1 MGTVPTGAIER
12 SAAGIRAGGKI
23 GGMPSPISTAIP
35 VAQRVHNFTYAIRN
49 IVAEARAVE
58 ATGRK
63 VRYLNIG
70 DPVPFGFDTPAHL
83 VEAVVKATRDGAN
96 GYVPSPGITPAREA
110 VAAEWSAR
118 GFPVATDR
126 VLITSGTSE
135 GIELALTALANA
147 GDRVLVPMPTYP
159 LYTAVLAKIG
169 AEAAFY
175 RTDPSRGW
183 MPDLDHLESLIT
195 SSTRAIV
202 LIDPNNPTGAMYPTP
217 VRRAVLDLAERH
229 GLVVLADEVYGDV
242 AYDGPVP
249 PLASLD
255 PDGPIVAFSSL
266 SKAYLAPGWRTG
278 WLAVGGSP
286 RLDDLLAAMKKLAD
300 GRLCSNGPTQY
311 AIAPALLGD
320 RSHQDAFRSALRA
333 RAEVTTRAFNGIPG
347 FSCVHPTAAFYAMP
361 KVDLPP
367 GVTDEQFIVG
377 LLRATGILCVYGS
390 GFGTRPEDGFFRV
403 VFLASPEQL
412 TTIFKDIEGY
422 AGEFLRS

>member
-1 MGTVPTGAIER
+1 MA
-12 SAAGIRAGGKI
+12 
-23 GGMPSPISTAIP
+23 SPLTASIP
-35 VAQRVHNFTYAIRN
+35 VAQRVNNFTYAIRN

-58 ATGRK
+58 ATGQK

-70 DPVPFGFDTPAHL
+70 DPIPFGFQTPAHL
-83 VEAVVKATRDGAN
+83 VDAVVKATRDGAN
-96 GYVPSPGITPAREA
+96 GYVPSPGIPAARDA
-110 VAAEWSAR
+110 VATEWSAR
-118 GFPVATDR
+118 GFPVTPDR
-126 VLITSGTSE
+126 VLVTAGTSE

-147 GDRVLVPMPTYP
+147 GDRVLVPVPTYP

-169 AEAAFY
+169 ADAAYY

-195 SSTRAIV
+195 PSTRAIV
-202 LIDPNNPTGAMYPTP
+202 LIDPNNPTGAVYPTP

-249 PLASLD
+249 PLGSLD

-278 WLAVGGSP
+278 WLAVGRSP

-320 RSHQDAFRSALRA
+320 RTHQDGFRAALRA
-333 RAEVTTRAFNGIPG
+333 RAEVTTRALSAIPG

-361 KVDLPP
+361 KVTLPP

-403 VFLASPEQL
+403 VFLASPDQL
-412 TTIFKDIEGY
+412 ATVFSDI
-422 AGEFLRS
+422 AGFAAEFLRR

>member
-1 MGTVPTGAIER
+1 MASPT
-12 SAAGIRAGGKI
+12 
-23 GGMPSPISTAIP
+23 TASIP
-35 VAQRVHNFTYAIRN
+35 VAQRVNNFTYAIRN

-70 DPVPFGFDTPAHL
+70 DPIPFGFETPAHL
-83 VEAVVKATRDGAN
+83 VDAVVKATRDGLN
-96 GYVPSPGITPAREA
+96 GYVPSPGIPPAREA
-110 VAAEWSAR
+110 VATEWSAR
-118 GFPVATDR
+118 GFPVTADR
-126 VLITSGTSE
+126 VLVTAGTSE

-169 AEAAFY
+169 ADAAYY
-175 RTDPSRGW
+175 RTDPARGW
-183 MPDLDHLESLIT
+183 MPDLDHLASLIT
-195 SSTRAIV
+195 PSTRAIV
-202 LIDPNNPTGAMYPTP
+202 LIDPNNPTGAVYPAP

-249 PLASLD
+249 PLGSLD

-278 WLAVGGSP
+278 WLAVGRSP

-320 RSHQDAFRSALRA
+320 RSHQDAFRAALRA
-333 RAEVTTRAFNGIPG
+333 RADVTTRALSAIPG

-361 KVDLPP
+361 KVTLPP

-390 GFGTRPEDGFFRV
+390 GFGTKPEDGFFRV
-403 VFLASPEQL
+403 VFLASPDQL
-412 TTIFKDIEGY
+412 TTVFKDI
-422 AGEFLRS
+422 AGFAAEFLKG

>member
-1 MGTVPTGAIER
+1 
-12 SAAGIRAGGKI
+12 
-23 GGMPSPISTAIP
+23 
-35 VAQRVHNFTYAIRN
+35 
-49 IVAEARAVE
+49 
-58 ATGRK
+58 
-63 VRYLNIG
+63 
-70 DPVPFGFDTPAHL
+70 
-83 VEAVVKATRDGAN
+83 
-96 GYVPSPGITPAREA
+96 
-110 VAAEWSAR
+110 
-118 GFPVATDR
+118 
-126 VLITSGTSE
+126 
-135 GIELALTALANA
+135 
-147 GDRVLVPMPTYP
+147 MPTYP

-175 RTDPSRGW
+175 RTDSSRGW

-202 LIDPNNPTGAMYPTP
+202 LIDPNNPTGAVYPTP

-333 RAEVTTRAFNGIPG
+333 RADVTTRAFNAIPG

-361 KVDLPP
+361 KVDPATRRHRRAVHRRAPPRDWHSVRLRVRLRNAPRGRVLQGRVPGLPRAADDDIQGHRGFRRRIP
-367 GVTDEQFIVG
+367 AELNRYRRADLHVAGAAG
-377 LLRATGILCVYGS
+377 LKPRLHKLSAH
-390 GFGTRPEDGFFRV
+390 GTWRRDLKVR
-403 VFLASPEQL
+403 L
-412 TTIFKDIEGY
+412 T
-422 AGEFLRS
+422 RN